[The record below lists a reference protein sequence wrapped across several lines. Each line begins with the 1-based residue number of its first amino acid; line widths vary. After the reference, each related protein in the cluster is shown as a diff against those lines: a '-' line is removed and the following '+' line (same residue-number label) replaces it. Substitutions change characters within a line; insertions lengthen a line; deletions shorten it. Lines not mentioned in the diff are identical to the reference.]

1 MQFIYKAKAGPTKI
15 VEGAIEAERLDLAIK
30 KIEDLGLTPLDVVL
44 ASPAEEKEDKKSLL
58 PAFSFSKRIPLS
70 LIVTFTR
77 QMCDLVEASVPLL
90 SALQIAA
97 RQTRHEYFKE
107 TIMKMHDAV
116 KDGGTFSSALDQ
128 HPAIFSKLYVNM
140 VKAGELSGQLDAVL
154 NRLAQLIEK
163 NYETR
168 QKVRSSLA
176 YPALI
181 VVVGI
186 ATVFVLITFVIPR
199 ITVIF
204 EDFNQGLPFVTVV
217 LLEIS
222 NFLSRFW
229 WLVVLVIGSGLLYFR
244 RWMQSPVGRRQWD
257 LLKLSIPGLKN
268 FIINVEIG
276 RLARTLGTLLENGI
290 TIIDA
295 LKSVQDVVDNQI
307 LKEEIAE
314 ASLKVTQGSSLT
326 KALER
331 SPYFPESAISMMAV
345 GEETGKL
352 EKGLYKIAD
361 SYERQADETAKT
373 IVSLLGPLV
382 LVVVVGIIGTVVIA
396 MLLPIFQMNLIVQ

>member
-1 MQFIYKAKAGPTKI
+1 M
-15 VEGAIEAERLDLAIK
+15 
-30 KIEDLGLTPLDVVL
+30 
-44 ASPAEEKEDKKSLL
+44 
-58 PAFSFSKRIPLS
+58 
-70 LIVTFTR
+70 
-77 QMCDLVEASVPLL
+77 
-90 SALQIAA
+90 
-97 RQTRHEYFKE
+97 
-107 TIMKMHDAV
+107 
-116 KDGGTFSSALDQ
+116 
-128 HPAIFSKLYVNM
+128 
-140 VKAGELSGQLDAVL
+140 DAVL